1 MLLVRKIYVV
11 KMNSSEWLAAI
22 AHPSCLWQGA
32 HTAGCLGSTL
42 PDSQV
47 TACCLHL
54 SRFRGAHKE
63 HSPASPHS
71 LHICV
76 HPTSLHTRSCSPGWT
91 STQSTVSLLNLGRA
105 WSQDQREH
113 KESIPLHIPGCVFC
127 LVLDWES
134 CA

>member
-1 MLLVRKIYVV
+1 MPLVRMIYVV
-11 KMNSSEWLAAI
+11 KINVSEWLAAT

-42 PDSQV
+42 PDSQG
-47 TACCLHL
+47 TACCLQP
-54 SRFRGAHKE
+54 SSSRGAHKE

-71 LHICV
+71 LPICV
-76 HPTSLHTRSCSPGWT
+76 HPKSLCTRNCSPGWT
-91 STQSTVSLLNLGRA
+91 CIQSTISLLNLGRA
-105 WSQDQREH
+105 CSQDQREH
-113 KESIPLHIPGCVFC
+113 KESIPLHIPGCVVC